1 MSSSRIAPF
10 RAIWRWLTEP
20 VASIVELEARHRARA
35 VAATLILTLVLVSIP
50 LLRRIYIVGAQPALS
65 FILIV
70 SLIAYGLSRSRYYRI
85 GGMIAICTLW
95 LLPTY
100 GVLIGFADTTTF
112 VLSSVRLMLL
122 ALLLTYVVFSLRA
135 SVVVALL
142 IGISLLLMPPAARS
156 DISETQFAVDFLQT
170 AGAVFFIFV
179 ITRQYDI
186 EARQQVEEAQRATE
200 QRYRAIVET
209 QSEFVSR
216 WLPDTTLTFV
226 NEPYCHYFHTTREK
240 LIGTRIKDLVPPA
253 DLRLLQDAIA
263 TITPELPTVTYENRF
278 VTRSGHAVWQ
288 QWTNH
293 AIYDPQGRIIEYQSI
308 GRDITERKLAEAALS
323 ASEARYRAIVE
334 IQTEMICRWL
344 PDETLTFVNEA
355 YCRYFGMTREALIG
369 SVVMAMIFEE
379 DLPLV
384 RRMIGT
390 IDCDHPAVTYQHRVM
405 NTAGEIRWHQ
415 WTDQAVFDSAG
426 RLVEYQSVGRD
437 VTDLKRAEDAE
448 RRQREFAEALSSTAA
463 LISST
468 LNLEEVLDRI
478 LNQIAAANP
487 LNSAE
492 VILIE
497 GHTAYVAR
505 SHGYRDPKAHQAVMD
520 MRFSLETTRNL
531 REMIETGRP
540 IIISDVLEYPGWAI
554 TKMLPTMRS
563 ALGAPI
569 RLQGE
574 TIGFLSITSATPGA
588 FTEQDASQLQAFAD
602 QAAIAI
608 RNARLY
614 AETSRYAD
622 ELERLVKQRTAELEL
637 AHQRLS
643 AMLEGT
649 GEGIFYTEAQ
659 KFQYVNAAFCR
670 LTGYTEAELIGQ
682 PIALLGDPV
691 TAEKDAERLRRIRE
705 AAVQGNIWRGETRFR
720 RKDGL
725 LLDAALTVA
734 ILGDPRAESLRAVT
748 VVRDISREKALQLQR
763 SNLVAYASHELRT
776 PITNMKTRL
785 YLLRRRPEFLEDH
798 LAILDE
804 VTERMRQLVED
815 LLDISRLEHGLI
827 PLRRNDLSLQSVI
840 RSVVTLQQ
848 PEAERKNLS
857 LRSNLPDEPIF
868 VSGDR
873 ERLIQV
879 ITNLV
884 TNAINYTPAGGAVS
898 VAVSAEDGS
907 AQIEVQD
914 TGIGIAPENLPHI
927 FQPFYRVVSEV
938 EGTGLGLSIAKEI
951 IEMHEGA
958 LAVRSEP
965 GHGSTFIVTLPLLK
979 PLRVN

>member
-1 MSSSRIAPF
+1 MSSSRNAPLQT
-10 RAIWRWLTEP
+10 AWRWLTEP
-20 VASIVELEARHRARA
+20 VASITEPEDRHRAQA
-35 VAATLILTLVLVSIP
+35 VASTLVLTLVLVAVP
-50 LLRRIYIVGAQPALS
+50 LVQRMYVVGAQPTLALV
-65 FILIV
+65 LV
-70 SLIAYGLSRSRYYRI
+70 STLVAYGLSRSPFYRL
-85 GGMIAICTLW
+85 GGMLAIVTLW

-100 GVLIGFADTTTF
+100 GILIGFADTTTF
-112 VLSSVRLMLL
+112 ALSSVRLLLL
-122 ALLLTYVVFSLRA
+122 ALLLTYVVFSLRISIIA
-135 SVVVALL
+135 ALVVGL
-142 IGISLLLMPPAARS
+142 GILVMPPAARPG
-156 DISETQFAVDFLQT
+156 ISETQFAVDFLLT
-170 AGAVFFIFV
+170 AGAVFFVFA

-186 EARQQVEEAQRATE
+186 AARQQVEAEQRAVE
-200 QRYRAIVET
+200 LRYRAIVET
-209 QSEFVSR
+209 QSELVSR
-216 WLPDTTLTFV
+216 WLPDTTVTFA
-226 NEPYCHYFHTTREK
+226 NEAYCRYFHTSREE
-240 LIGTRIKDLVPPA
+240 LIGKRIRDLVAP
-253 DLRLLQDAIA
+253 DDFRLLAE
-263 TITPELPTVTYENRF
+263 TLRRITPGQPTANYENRF
-278 VTRSGHAVWQ
+278 VKLSGEAIWQ
-288 QWTNH
+288 QWTIH
-293 AIYDPQGRIIEYQSI
+293 AIFDAQAVIHEYQSI
-308 GRDITERKLAEAALS
+308 GWDITERKRAEAALS

-355 YCRYFGMTREALIG
+355 YCRYFGRSREELIG
-369 SVVMAMIFEE
+369 TIVVAMIYED

-384 RRMIGT
+384 RRMIAS
-390 IDCDHPAVTYQHRVM
+390 IDRDHPTVTYQHRVLSP
-405 NTAGEIRWHQ
+405 AGEIRWHQ
-415 WTDQAVFDSAG
+415 WTDQAVFDSTGAI
-426 RLVEYQSVGRD
+426 VEYQSVGRD
-437 VTDLKRAEDAE
+437 VTDLKHAEDAE

-478 LNQIAAANP
+478 LNQIAAVNP
-487 LNSAE
+487 LKSAE

-505 SHGYRDPKAHQAVMD
+505 SHGYTDPTIHQTVME

-540 IIISDVLEYPGWAI
+540 LIVNDVLEYPGWVI
-554 TKMLPTMRS
+554 TDLPQSLRS

-569 RLQGE
+569 RLEGE
-574 TIGFLSITSATPGA
+574 TIGFLSVTSVTPGA
-588 FTEQDASQLQAFAD
+588 FSEQHAAELQAFAD

-614 AETSRYAD
+614 AETCRYAD

-643 AMLEGT
+643 ATLEGT

-659 KFQYVNAAFCR
+659 KFQYVNPAFCR
-670 LTGYTEAELIGQ
+670 LTGYSEAELIGQ
-682 PIALLGDPV
+682 PIALLGDP
-691 TAEKDAERLRRIRE
+691 AGPEKDAERLRGIRE
-705 AAVQGNIWRGETRFR
+705 TAGQGSVWRGETRFR
-720 RKDGL
+720 RKDGRL
-725 LLDAALTVA
+725 IDAALTVA
-734 ILGDPRAESLRAVT
+734 VLNDPQAAALRAVT

-776 PITNMKTRL
+776 PITNLKTRL

-804 VTERMRQLVED
+804 VTERMGQLVED

-827 PLRRNDLSLQSVI
+827 PLRRKEIDLQSVI
-840 RSVVTLQQ
+840 SAVVSLQQ
-848 PEAERKNLS
+848 PEAERKHLS
-857 LRSNLPDEPIF
+857 LSADLLDTPVTI
-868 VSGDR
+868 SGDR

-884 TNAINYTPAGGAVS
+884 TNAINYTPSGGSVCVKVS
-898 VAVSAEDGS
+898 SVDGS
-907 AQIEVQD
+907 AQVAVAD

-951 IEMHEGA
+951 VELHEGV

-965 GHGSTFIVTLPLLK
+965 GHGSTFTITLPLLK
-979 PLRVN
+979 PLHVL